1 MAKRKFKKNKNN
13 GTGVGLATPKDRM
26 AATAEPVP
34 AQFAEQTGAQVGA
47 RGGMSI
53 MFSQP
58 GLSEPP
64 PGTIQTYRKMRS
76 NPTIAMARVAATAP
90 VKKAEVSV
98 GSTSDADPRWKE
110 FIEKNIIPKWSWI
123 RNQSLFA
130 LDYGNQPFEKIFD
143 LNEDRLIVLKKL
155 KPLLAE
161 KTKILVEKETGAF
174 AGLKQD
180 KVTLPPEKSY
190 CYVNDSEAGSFFGRA
205 RHENCRF
212 EWSQWKDTAIR
223 MGDYGR
229 KVSGVIPIILYPEG
243 ESDDAQGSATSNFEL
258 AESMLRNLGSK
269 MKGIAIP
276 NQFAKWSDDLIRNG
290 VDLEQLR
297 PWIISF
303 LEPKGQH
310 GADFVKQLGY
320 WDKNLV
326 RGWLMP
332 ERAVVEGEHGTKAE
346 AVAHI
351 DVALTVAEE
360 LLEDLV
366 RCVNWYIVDQLLV
379 INFGEQARGQVFL
392 EHGPLVDAD
401 KLFIRKLIEKVL
413 GNAGG
418 FELLIDVLDID
429 SMIDQ
434 SGLPRSESVDDS
446 NLLLPE
452 RTPLLDRTR
461 QPVA

>member
-1 MAKRKFKKNKNN
+1 MAKKSKAKDN
-13 GTGVGLATPKDRM
+13 GGGGVGLGIPKDRE
-26 AATAEPVP
+26 AATAKPIP
-34 AQFAEQTGAQVGA
+34 AQFGEQTKPQVG
-47 RGGMSI
+47 RGGGMSI
-53 MFSQP
+53 LFSAP
-58 GLSEPP
+58 GLGEPP
-64 PGTIQTYRKMRS
+64 PGTLATYRKMRA

-98 GSTSDADPRWKE
+98 GTMPDADPRWKE
-110 FIEKNIIPKWSWI
+110 FIEKTLVPKWSWI

-130 LDYGNQPFEKIFD
+130 LDYGNQSFEKIFD
-143 LNEDRLIVLKKL
+143 VNEDRLIVLKKL
-155 KPLLAE
+155 KPLLPE
-161 KTKILVEKETGAF
+161 KTNILVDKETGAF
-174 AGLKQD
+174 AGLKQE
-180 KVTLPPEKSY
+180 KVVLPPEKSY

-212 EWSQWKDTAIR
+212 EWAQWKDSAIR

-243 ESDDAQGSATSNFEL
+243 ESEDAAGSVTSNFEL
-258 AESMLRNLGSK
+258 AEMMLKNLGSK

-310 GADFVKQLGY
+310 GADFVKQLSY

-379 INFGEQARGQVFL
+379 INFGEAARGQVFL

-401 KLFIRKLIEKVL
+401 KLFVRRLIDKVL
-413 GNAGG
+413 SNAGG
-418 FELLIDVLDID
+418 FELLIDVLDVDAI
-429 SMIDQ
+429 IDQ
-434 SGLPRSESVDDS
+434 SGLPRKESIDDS